1 MTENWKKTIRHCEK
15 VGVGDIFVELQKLF
29 TQFTFGKTKSLCVF

>member
-15 VGVGDIFVELQKLF
+15 VGVGDIFVELSKAFHTVYFWQN
-29 TQFTFGKTKSLCVF
+29 